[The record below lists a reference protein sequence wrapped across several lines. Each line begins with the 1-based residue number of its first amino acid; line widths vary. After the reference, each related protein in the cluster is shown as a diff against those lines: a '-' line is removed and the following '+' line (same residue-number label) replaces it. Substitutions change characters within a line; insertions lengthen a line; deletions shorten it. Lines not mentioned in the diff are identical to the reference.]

1 MIRKIFYFLL
11 IVALSGCGYE
21 SIYFNNNKLN
31 LPIKE
36 FELTGDKNVNRKIIS
51 ILNLKKDNSKN
62 TNYVLRLDSQK
73 LLETAA
79 KDKAGNATIF
89 KTSLK
94 IKIQLTKNGKLI
106 NEKTFDDS
114 FTYSNSEDKF
124 NLSQYQK
131 SIEENL
137 IDKISEKIIFFLS
150 NRI

>member
-124 NLSQYQK
+124 NLSQYQRN
-131 SIEENL
+131 IENNL
-137 IDKISEKIIFFLS
+137 INKIYEEITSFL
-150 NRI
+150 NT

>member
-62 TNYVLRLDSQK
+62 TNYILRLDSQK

>member
-36 FELTGDKNVNRKIIS
+36 FEITGDKNVNRKIIS

-94 IKIQLTKNGKLI
+94 VKIQLTKNGKLI

>member
-94 IKIQLTKNGKLI
+94 VKIQLTKNGKLI
-106 NEKTFDDS
+106 NGKTFDDS

-137 IDKISEKIIFFLS
+137 IDKISEKIIFFLN

>member
-1 MIRKIFYFLL
+1 VIRKIFYFLL

>member
-94 IKIQLTKNGKLI
+94 VKIQLTKNGKLI
-106 NEKTFDDS
+106 NGKTFDDS

>member
-94 IKIQLTKNGKLI
+94 VKIQLTKNGKLI

-114 FTYSNSEDKF
+114 FTCSNSEDKF

>member
-1 MIRKIFYFLL
+1 VIRKIFYFLL

-94 IKIQLTKNGKLI
+94 VKIQLTKNGKLI

>member
-1 MIRKIFYFLL
+1 VIRKIFYFLL

-94 IKIQLTKNGKLI
+94 VKIQLTKNGKLI
-106 NEKTFDDS
+106 NGKTFDDS

-124 NLSQYQK
+124 NLTQYQK

-137 IDKISEKIIFFLS
+137 IGKISEKIIFFLS